1 MDTLCVYSCSR
12 SLHALGCA
20 VLSCQPEKLGMAVD
34 QGSDEEDEG
43 ARIPFGLRRHMGGE
57 YDYSRHLAEICKAC
71 LLLCVLPSGLRY
83 FVVRLHEL
91 SACACM
97 GQPVMVCLSRLMA
110 QCTTAPSQLAYVVC
124 VCV

>member
-1 MDTLCVYSCSR
+1 
-12 SLHALGCA
+12 
-20 VLSCQPEKLGMAVD
+20 MAVD

-57 YDYSRHLAEICKAC
+57 YDYSRHLAEICKAGL
-71 LLLCVLPSGLRY
+71 LLLCVYCQVGWV
-83 FVVRLHEL
+83 FAVRLHVL

-97 GQPVMVCLSRLMA
+97 GQLVMVCLSRLMA

-124 VCV
+124 V